1 MSDIFV
7 PGISSRFNTPQMV
20 EDLMRLER
28 IPRDR
33 AASNIERIQ
42 AERGYWQDL
51 TRRAV
56 ALQESARHLFSFQ
69 NPFNNRIVS
78 SSDEFAIT
86 ATAGR
91 DAMEQERSF
100 TVRQLAQADRF
111 LSAPQEQNYR
121 VESGT
126 YTFTVGDEE
135 ISFDFRGG
143 SLREFADA
151 LNRRGRDVLQASL
164 IAVRP
169 GTTSLI
175 IESRITGEENR
186 LTFSGAAITL
196 GEDIGMLGR
205 ADASDPENPGGLI
218 PLNAVTRA
226 QDSIIFM
233 EGIEIRRSGNEID
246 DLIPSV
252 TLTLRETSER
262 PVRLQITTDQESVKD
277 SIIAFVGNY
286 NRLLA
291 EINIL
296 TRNDPRIIDE
306 LTYFTRDEREAAM
319 ERLGA
324 FAGDSSLNQLR
335 NSLMRIVSSPFP
347 TSDEQDLALLAQ
359 IGISTDVRRAG
370 SGGADISRLRGYLD
384 IDERA
389 LDNAIATRLPAV
401 RQLFGSDT
409 TGDLLVDTGIAFSV
423 DTLTRSYSD
432 RTGIFAQ
439 RASGIDSRIAQET
452 QRIAT
457 LDRQLA
463 NREVELRR
471 QFSQMEGAFNRMEQM
486 SSSLDR
492 FQMQNNNN
500 R

>member
-1 MSDIFV
+1 MSDIFI

-20 EDLMRLER
+20 DDIMRLER

-33 AASNIERIQ
+33 AARNIERIE

-51 TRRAV
+51 SRRA
-56 ALQESARHLFSFQ
+56 ATLQESARHLFSFQ
-69 NPFNNRIVS
+69 NPFNNRIVR
-78 SSDEFAIT
+78 SSDEFAMT

-121 VESGT
+121 VEQGT
-126 YTFTVGDEE
+126 YTFTIGDEE
-135 ISFDFRGG
+135 VSFDFRGG
-143 SLREFADA
+143 TLREFSDV
-151 LNRRGRDVLQASL
+151 LNRRGGDLLRASL

-169 GTTSLI
+169 GTTSLL
-175 IESRITGEENR
+175 IESRVTGEENR
-186 LTFSGAAITL
+186 LGFAASAIAL
-196 GEDIGMLGR
+196 GEDIGMIGR
-205 ADASDPENPGGLI
+205 VDSSDPDNPGSI
-218 PLNAVTRA
+218 RPLNAVAIA
-226 QDSIIFM
+226 QDSIISM
-233 EGIEIRRSGNEID
+233 EGIEIRRPGNEIN

-252 TLTLRETSER
+252 TLTLRETSDR
-262 PVRLQITTDQESVKD
+262 PIRLQIMTDQESVKD

-286 NRLLA
+286 NRLMA

-296 TRNDPRIIDE
+296 TRNDPRIVDE
-306 LTYFTRDEREAAM
+306 LTYLTRDEREDAL

-324 FAGDSSLNQLR
+324 FAGDSSLNQMR

-347 TSDEQDLALLAQ
+347 TSEEQSLALLAQ

-370 SGGADISRLRGYLD
+370 TGGADVSRLRGYLD
-384 IDERA
+384 IDERV
-389 LDNAIATRLPAV
+389 LDEAIANRLPAV
-401 RQLFGSDT
+401 RQLFGNDT
-409 TGDLLVDTGIAFSV
+409 TGDLLVDTGVAFQV
-423 DTLTRSYSD
+423 DALTRSYTD
-432 RTGIFAQ
+432 RSGILAQ
-439 RASGIDSRIAQET
+439 RAGGLDSRIAQEQ
-452 QRIAT
+452 QRITT

-463 NREVELRR
+463 NREADLRR

-492 FQMQNNNN
+492 FQQQNNMN